1 MLAIKEVSKLRGWKA
16 NAGFLTNKLIFHFI
30 QCRDEWQAPC
40 QSLNSSEPGWA
51 PAFKEHTLVQVQ
63 GLPDP
68 LGQWKEGAVCAQP
81 AEATLESSRTPES
94 VYSTVSFWIFIR
106 KKCPILWHRR
116 RLGIPFPSPGRSGK
130 GVFPTAGAGSEEAW
144 ETPESC
150 RRQENLSAGP
160 RSTRYQTRRV
170 AWGVG
175 TSRPQRLAPESTAQL
190 RLTREIEGDL
200 EAPGGARALTVSV
213 FRGSWGPG
221 TTGDPRAGSRQG
233 AEPRAGS
240 R

>member
-51 PAFKEHTLVQVQ
+51 PAFKEHTLVQAQ

-106 KKCPILWHRR
+106 KKCPILWHRTEAWNPLSISR
-116 RLGIPFPSPGRSGK
+116 EEREGGLPDSWSWIGGGLGNPRVLSQTRELERWTSVNQVPDPTGGLGGWDIAPAAPGSGEHSSAPADQRDRGRLG
-130 GVFPTAGAGSEEAW
+130 
-144 ETPESC
+144 
-150 RRQENLSAGP
+150 
-160 RSTRYQTRRV
+160 
-170 AWGVG
+170 
-175 TSRPQRLAPESTAQL
+175 
-190 RLTREIEGDL
+190 
-200 EAPGGARALTVSV
+200 
-213 FRGSWGPG
+213 
-221 TTGDPRAGSRQG
+221 GSR
-233 AEPRAGS
+233 RS
-240 R
+240 